1 MDSFPIFMRLQGRDV
16 LVVGTG
22 QMADAKRRLLTA
34 AGAKVTVAAELP
46 ASLAGYALVFGANG
60 ADTTDR
66 AVSEAAR
73 LRGVPVNV
81 VDRPELSDFIMPA
94 IVDRG
99 DVVIGIST
107 NGASPILAQRVRGW
121 VEDALPARLQHLAAF
136 ARRFRLSV
144 QTRIPENG
152 ARRRFWARFFE
163 GEGADLVLADRE
175 HRAARAMIRDLNGRA
190 AEQPSRG
197 AIQEFRIVSDNTD
210 DLTLGMLRALRDAD
224 MVAHDAALPAA
235 ILDYARRDAR
245 QVVLGET
252 PDDFS
257 HERARGLRVVVLRS
271 NLAAKRVEGAA

>member
-22 QMADAKRRLLTA
+22 QMADAKRRLLAA
-34 AGAKVTVAAELP
+34 AGAKVTVAAALP
-46 ASLAGYALVFGANG
+46 ASLAAYALVFGASG
-60 ADTTDR
+60 ADAADR
-66 AVSEAAR
+66 AISEAAR
-73 LRGVPVNV
+73 SQGIPVNV

-121 VEDALPARLQHLAAF
+121 IEDALPARLPHLAAF
-136 ARRFRLSV
+136 ARRFRQSV

-190 AEQPSRG
+190 AKQPNRG
-197 AIQEFRIVSDNTD
+197 SIQEFQLASNNTE
-210 DLTLGMLRALRDAD
+210 DLTLGMLYALRDAD
-224 MVAHDAALPAA
+224 VVAHDAALPAA

-245 QVVLGET
+245 QVALGQM
-252 PDDFS
+252 PHDFS
-257 HERARGLRVVVLRS
+257 QECANGLSIVVLRS
-271 NLAAKRVEGAA
+271 AVAAKRAGGAA